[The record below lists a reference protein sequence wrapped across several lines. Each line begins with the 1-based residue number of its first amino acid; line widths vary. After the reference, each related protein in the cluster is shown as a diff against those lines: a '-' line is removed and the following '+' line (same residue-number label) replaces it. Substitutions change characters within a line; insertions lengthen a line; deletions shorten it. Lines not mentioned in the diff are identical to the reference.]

1 MKFIF
6 PAILCCLFPLL
17 APAQTDIQ
25 ASLPDTS
32 FDVFVYM
39 FHPEQA
45 QQAEKIFTGR
55 LNSLLRE
62 TNPDSLELA
71 VCYRRLGVAQHI
83 LSKRAEAKSN
93 FGASLRLLYNMSP
106 APEAELAK
114 SLHNYGIT
122 LARPATYDSA
132 FWCLEKSVE
141 INRRLYGPLDERVA
155 FGYCFLAG
163 YSINIA
169 KFTQGLEYAKTA
181 VSILQHCGRNNHPYM
196 VRALQIR
203 GTLYQEKD
211 NFGEALR
218 DFSSAERIAGKTL
231 DPLHPLLTNIY
242 SAKGRLL
249 LYKGDYEGAFDYL
262 KRCLTIREQT
272 LGPDHEL
279 TGNTSMSLGEVAFE
293 LRDTAGAVR
302 YYERNFEI
310 QKKNAGELP
319 LDRYP
324 FVMGLYR
331 KIGHYEKVE
340 AAFDHIRRHFTIND
354 FTRKDI
360 AYCYGEYAKMLLQ
373 QHRYQESIDW
383 WIAEQEL
390 LQIQNPDE
398 PTVLNYNLLSIA
410 TCQRMLGRFDDAEA
424 NTRRILEGKVNTDV
438 KKQTFTQL
446 GEIELARF
454 QQSREPNDLRVAWDN
469 FRTALHFMDSMRFE
483 APAANSRLQQSE
495 LNYHIFDKAMQT
507 AALRGQVEDGFWLS
521 EKSKTQALLEDLQ
534 HNDAILSAQVPDSL
548 RQLEKQLKTDI
559 ADLEQ
564 RVFKKKTNGVAGPD
578 EAVLFE
584 RKRTLFALLQVLET
598 KFPDYYHLKYNVALP
613 PVATLQQRLLDDST
627 ALIEY
632 FTSDSIIYIFT
643 LTRHHLSWHRLPQPA
658 GFEKTIRD
666 LRKSITDSRLRFLG
680 EDFALF
686 SNCSQQL
693 YDYLLAPP
701 LSALPAQV
709 QHLIVV
715 ADGLL
720 NYVPF
725 EVLGKITSGEAP
737 DFRTFPYL
745 LRRYNVS
752 YAGSANLLLEQ
763 TNQLQKLQS
772 EPAPALFAGFAP
784 GYADSDTLRGTGSL
798 NRMLLVREGQYG
810 LPGAAQE
817 VKEISALMNGH
828 AFLDT
833 QADELNFKRL
843 SPGYRVLHLAMHA
856 LMDDRNPLFSR
867 LLFTQNPQDT
877 PEDNELTAIELYT
890 MNLSAELVVLSAC
903 NTAAGRLYK
912 GEGVMNLARAFQAA
926 GAPAT
931 IVSLWQAPDEATRRV
946 MILFYQYLKQGEN
959 KDSAL
964 RQAKLDFI
972 AACKNPA
979 LANPFFWAGFI
990 ANGTMM
996 PLARL

>member
-1 MKFIF
+1 M
-6 PAILCCLFPLL
+6 
-17 APAQTDIQ
+17 
-25 ASLPDTS
+25 PDSS
-32 FDVFVYM
+32 FDVFVYT

-45 QQAEKIFTGR
+45 RQAETLFTDR
-55 LNSLLRE
+55 LHTILLQ

-71 VCYRRLGVAQHI
+71 VCYRRLGVAQQI

-93 FGASLRLLYNMSP
+93 FGASLQLLYSMSP

-122 LARPATYDSA
+122 LARTETYDSA
-132 FWCLEKSVE
+132 FWCLQKSVE
-141 INRRLYGPLDERVA
+141 INSRLYGPQDERVA

-169 KFTQGLEYAKTA
+169 RFTQGLEYAKTA
-181 VSILQHCGRNNHPYM
+181 VSILQHCNRNNHPYM
-196 VRALQIR
+196 VRALQVR
-203 GTLYQEKD
+203 GTLYQEKG
-211 NFGEALR
+211 NFEEALR
-218 DFSSAERIAGKTL
+218 DFSSAERIAGATL

-249 LYKGDYEGAFDYL
+249 RYKGDYEGAFAYL

-272 LGPDHEL
+272 LGPDHDL
-279 TGNTSMSLGEVAFE
+279 TGNTSMSLGEIALE
-293 LRDTAGAVR
+293 LRDTAEAVR
-302 YYERNFEI
+302 CFERNFEI

-319 LDRYP
+319 LDKYP
-324 FVMGLYR
+324 FLMGLYR
-331 KIGHYEKVE
+331 KTGNYEKVE
-340 AAFDHIRRHFTIND
+340 AAFDHVRRHFAIND

-360 AYCYGEYAKMLLQ
+360 AYCFGEYAVMLLQ

-383 WIAEQEL
+383 RIAEQEL
-390 LQIQNPDE
+390 LQIQNPDQ
-398 PTVLNYNLLSIA
+398 PSALHNNLMSMA
-410 TCQRMLGRFDDAEA
+410 TCQRILGRFDEAEA
-424 NTRRILEGKVNTDV
+424 GARRILEDKVNTDI

-446 GEIELARF
+446 GEINLARF
-454 QQSREPNDLRVAWDN
+454 QQSRKSNDLRGAWEN

-483 APAANSRLQQSE
+483 APAVNNRLQQSE

-507 AALRGQVEDGFWLS
+507 AALLGQAEDAFWLS
-521 EKSKTQALLEDLQ
+521 EKSKTQALLEDLR

-564 RVFKKKTNGVAGPD
+564 RVFKKKTNGAGAPD

-584 RKRTLFALLQVLET
+584 RKRALFALLQILET
-598 KFPDYYHLKYNVALP
+598 KFPDYYHLKYDAALP
-613 PVATLQQRLLDDST
+613 PVATLQQQLLDDST

-632 FTSDSIIYIFT
+632 FISDSTIYVFT
-643 LTRHHLSWHRLPQPA
+643 LTRYNLGWHRLPQPA

-666 LRKSITDSRLRFLG
+666 LRKSMTDSRLRFLG
-680 EDFALF
+680 EDYALF
-686 SNCSQQL
+686 SSCSQQL
-693 YDYLLAPP
+693 YDYLLATP
-701 LSALPAQV
+701 LSTLPERV
-709 QHLIVV
+709 RHLIVV

-725 EVLGKITSGEAP
+725 EVLGKVTSMETP

-745 LRRYNVS
+745 LRRYDVS

-763 TNQLQKLQS
+763 TKQLQKLQS
-772 EPAPALFAGFAP
+772 SPAPALFAGFAP
-784 GYADSDTLRGTGSL
+784 GYTDSDTLRGAGSL
-798 NRMLLVREGQYG
+798 NRILLVREGQYG

-817 VKEISALMNGH
+817 VKEISKLMNGH
-828 AFLDT
+828 AFLDA
-833 QADELNFKRL
+833 QADEVNFKRL
-843 SPGYRVLHLAMHA
+843 SPGYRILHLAMHA

-877 PEDNELTAIELYT
+877 PEDNELTAMELYA
-890 MNLSAELVVLSAC
+890 MQLSAELVVLSAC
-903 NTAAGRLYK
+903 NTGTGRLYK

-931 IVSLWQAPDEATRRV
+931 VVSLWQAPDEATRQV
-946 MILFYQYLKQGEN
+946 MVLFYQGLKQGKN

-996 PLARL
+996 PLVGF